1 MQPTKQQMISALVPS
16 VMQHNPGRS
25 SNEVREFLSQ
35 MSDQDLEFA
44 YNSLVPLDSATEAK
58 IAVDAD
64 KAVQR
69 QMLLLKIDQ
78 KNADKRTQR
87 EQQSRAQFADI
98 ARQLGIS
105 NCDTNFN
112 IAYGL
117 HPSVFNSEDIAQFI
131 ADGRL
136 SFIPASPDE
145 LLETDLIQKVQI
157 VEQVLDSLRGHVVK
171 KIVGTDRGIPFDV
184 FGQVSYGETPQQNR
198 ARQIK
203 ALLELSLAQLRQ
215 LHQRGVENQAVKQG
229 RTVEHPPVP
238 VDPNFNSGSGLDRAN
253 GGTYV
258 PLPTKN
264 GHGETI
270 DAAYLVKLANRD
282 MNLYKRLIRKHG
294 YRHMT
299 DRIKGI
305 A

>member
-1 MQPTKQQMISALVPS
+1 
-16 VMQHNPGRS
+16 
-25 SNEVREFLSQ
+25 
-35 MSDQDLEFA
+35 MSDADLPFA
-44 YNSLVPLDSATEAK
+44 YDRLVPLDQTTEAK
-58 IAVDAD
+58 ITADAD

-78 KNADKRTQR
+78 KNQAKS
-87 EQQSRAQFADI
+87 EQHRNNARLQFADI

-105 NCDTNFN
+105 NNDVNFD

-117 HPSVFNSEDIAQFI
+117 HPSLFNTDDLRQFI
-131 ADGRL
+131 VDGRL
-136 SFIPASPDE
+136 SFIPPTADE
-145 LLETDLIQKVQI
+145 LAETELIEKNQI
-157 VEQVLDSLRGHVVK
+157 VETVLDSLRGHVVK

-203 ALLELSLAQLRQ
+203 ALLELSLDQLRQ

-258 PLPTKN
+258 PLPLKN
-264 GHGETI
+264 ADGEEI
-270 DAAYLVKLANRD
+270 NAAYLVRLANSD
-282 MNLYKRLIRKHG
+282 MDRYKMLIRKHG
-294 YRHMT
+294 YKRMT
-299 DRIKGI
+299 DRIRGI